1 MQNLEQENLDKP
13 NTNCTINNEEI
24 KEKTEDVINVIPRS
38 IVDGSKL
45 ILRLKKDEKLSY
57 ESPTRILF
65 SNKQLKLER
74 SIWWLTDVILNEPTL
89 VVLDSC
95 SPGMKFF
102 PVPMRK
108 FGTLYSREGV
118 GHVVT
123 GDIVRSRVCSRSIP
137 YRNCNKFEYA
147 PRNIGNLRALNSS
160 DNEEDEDIDIVYL
173 RGDDSIIRYS
183 LQPNE
188 QIELGAGTVIAWT
201 SGVSF
206 NFKSFC
212 CMKFVTFI
220 VGDPSSVSTVWIA
233 NSGSKML
240 YQHG

>member
-1 MQNLEQENLDKP
+1 MQGLEQEVMDRPGTGSANAKD
-13 NTNCTINNEEI
+13 EAEVEA
-24 KEKTEDVINVIPRS
+24 EKIISVIPKS
-38 IVDGSKL
+38 VVDGSKL
-45 ILRLKKDEKLSY
+45 ILRMKKDEKLSY

-74 SIWWLTDVILNEPTL
+74 SIWWLTDVILSENTL

-102 PVPMRK
+102 PVPMKK

-118 GHVVT
+118 GHVIT
-123 GDIVRSRVCSRSIP
+123 GEIIRSRVCSRNIP

-147 PRNIGNLRALNSS
+147 PRNIGNSRTANSPGG
-160 DNEEDEDIDIVYL
+160 EEEEEIDIVYL
-173 RGDDSIIRYS
+173 RGDDSIIRYT

-188 QIELGAGTVIAWT
+188 QLELGAGTVIAWT

-212 CMKFVTFI
+212 CMKFITSV
-220 VGDPSSVSTVWIA
+220 VGDSSHVSTVWIA

>member
-1 MQNLEQENLDKP
+1 MENLEQEILDTSSSN
-13 NTNCTINNEEI
+13 NTNNKEEI
-24 KEKTEDVINVIPRS
+24 EGNTENIITVIPRS

-74 SIWWLTDVILNEPTL
+74 SIWWLTDVILTEATL
-89 VVLDSC
+89 IVLDSC
-95 SPGMKFF
+95 SSGMKFF
-102 PVPMRK
+102 PVPMKK

-118 GHVVT
+118 GHVIT
-123 GDIVRSRVCSRSIP
+123 GDIIRSRVCSRSIP

-147 PRNIGNLRALNSS
+147 PRNIGNLRSVNFS
-160 DNEEDEDIDIVYL
+160 DGEENEDIDIVYL

-212 CMKFVTFI
+212 CMKFVTSI
-220 VGDPSSVSTVWIA
+220 VGDPSHVSTVWIA